1 VSLLTTSLLHCCYC
15 SATVFLLLLLLL
27 LLQVMT
33 REPVSADDV
42 VIKQGDE
49 GDKFYVVDSGCF
61 AVSVIDRK
69 VTHTLHTLTLCL
81 QLLQLLALIVSC

>member
-1 VSLLTTSLLHCCYC
+1 VSEYSKCGCILHEHFPLCPYRHLI
-15 SATVFLLLLLLL
+15 LLLNIAAAAVLL

-33 REPVSADDV
+33 REAVSADDV

-69 VTHTLHTLTLCL
+69 V
-81 QLLQLLALIVSC
+81 Q

>member
-1 VSLLTTSLLHCCYC
+1 
-15 SATVFLLLLLLL
+15 
-27 LLQVMT
+27 MT
-33 REPVSADDV
+33 REAVSADDV

-69 VTHTLHTLTLCL
+69 VRNYA
-81 QLLQLLALIVSC
+81 QKLLEYYASTTAAVFLSATFRYS